1 MRLRLLVQLLSVAII
16 MAGAL
21 FVLPQRSEAS
31 SAEGCVWWGWSFYLR
46 CDDPAP
52 PQPPDPEP
60 DPEPE
65 PPEPDPES

>member
-1 MRLRLLVQLLSVAII
+1 